1 MMADMRRTLLL
12 SLLVL
17 VLGATAASAIAR
29 GMTVEERR
37 VQRMEKWGIAVPYFA
52 HSSSASSA
60 FSAETKYEST
70 NQPDYAAAAA
80 LPGRRTNESPTAP
93 VFDPP
98 PPIPILVYHH
108 IRPTT
113 GYAKSTWS
121 WKMSV
126 TPSVFERHMQWLTD
140 KGYTTIDLDTF
151 ACIMARTCGMPKKPV
166 VITFDDNNRSQ
177 YERAFPIL
185 QRHGFTGVFYLVA
198 NRLDNKANILREEVR
213 EMVGAGMDIQSH
225 TMTHAW
231 LTHRTADQLTWEL
244 AESRRILEELT
255 GTPVRHVA
263 YPSVMHNA
271 VVRARAQELGYVTG
285 SIMDPRNAKD
295 TDDRFKLPRIMMT
308 DDTVLGKVLQ

>member
-1 MMADMRRTLLL
+1 MRRTLLL
-12 SLLVL
+12 SIFFCTIFAV
-17 VLGATAASAIAR
+17 GAGALAR
-29 GMTVEERR
+29 GMTVEQRR
-37 VQRMEKWGIAVPYFA
+37 AQRMEKWGITSFPSIV
-52 HSSSASSA
+52 SSSVTPSSA
-60 FSAETKYEST
+60 QTRNEST

-80 LPGRRTNESPTAP
+80 SPGRRTNESPTFPLPSESISIP
-93 VFDPP
+93 V
-98 PPIPILVYHH
+98 LVYHH

-126 TPSVFERHMQWLTD
+126 TPSVFEHHMQWLAD

-151 ACIMARTCGMPKKPV
+151 ACIMARTCGMPEKPV
-166 VITFDDNNRSQ
+166 VITFDDNNRTQ
-177 YERAFPIL
+177 YEIAYPAL
-185 QRHGFTGVFYLVA
+185 KRHSFTGVFYLVA
-198 NRLDNKANILREEVR
+198 NRLENKANILREEVR
-213 EMVGAGMDIQSH
+213 EMAANGMDIQSH

-231 LTHRTADQLTWEL
+231 LTHRTSDQLTWEL

-255 GTPVRHVA
+255 GKSVRHIA

-271 VVRARAQELGYVTG
+271 TVRARAAELGYITG

-308 DDTVLGKVLQ
+308 DDTVLERVVP